1 MEMGQ
6 FSHYQAKQGGSLQRV
21 FRPEPSAPDT
31 TEEDTLPKAIVWNEP
46 ESETAPLLQRN
57 TSSANLDIA
66 SFPSELLQLDT
77 TRCTGDIE
85 MTTFGADD
93 SSDENI
99 HEFLT
104 TMLWTSFLKASEN
117 K

>member
-6 FSHYQAKQGGSLQRV
+6 FSHYQAKQGGSLKRV

-66 SFPSELLQLDT
+66 SFPSELLPSDT
-77 TRCTGDIE
+77 TTSDIE
-85 MTTFGADD
+85 MTT
-93 SSDENI
+93 SSDKNI
-99 HEFLT
+99 HEFLA
-104 TMLWTSFLKASEN
+104 TMLWDSFLKASEN

>member
-6 FSHYQAKQGGSLQRV
+6 FSHYQAKQGGSLKRV

-46 ESETAPLLQRN
+46 DSEMEPLLQRN
-57 TSSANLDIA
+57 SSSANLDIA
-66 SFPSELLQLDT
+66 SFPSELFHPDT
-77 TRCTGDIE
+77 TTSNIE
-85 MTTFGADD
+85 MTTFGAIN

-99 HEFLT
+99 HEFLA
-104 TMLWTSFLKASEN
+104 TMLWDSFLKASEN

>member
-6 FSHYQAKQGGSLQRV
+6 FSHYEAKQGGSLQRV
-21 FRPEPSAPDT
+21 FRPIPSEPDT
-31 TEEDTLPKAIVWNEP
+31 TEEDTLPQTIVWNES

-77 TRCTGDIE
+77 AIGDIE
-85 MTTFGADD
+85 MTTFVADLN
-93 SSDENI
+93 DENI